1 MLQNSYIVWYAR
13 VPNSLYSPGA
23 SGAVEVMNSGDLIGA
38 ADRLG
43 WTASLLR
50 CSLCRVLA
58 DYSLEL
64 DGHMNG
70 CHGLVTCQIPSVARS
85 LGPQNCE
92 ISCRSHECRR
102 CKRLVTVWGAHYSAA
117 LT

>member
-1 MLQNSYIVWYAR
+1 
-13 VPNSLYSPGA
+13 
-23 SGAVEVMNSGDLIGA
+23 VEVTHSGDLMGA
-38 ADRLG
+38 ADRLRR
-43 WTASLLR
+43 TADSLLR

-64 DGHMNG
+64 DGHTNG
-70 CHGLVTCQIPSVARS
+70 CHGLVRFQIPSAARS

-92 ISCRSHECRR
+92 ISYRSHECRR
-102 CKRLVTVWGAHYSAA
+102 CKRLVTVWGAHCSAA